1 MSSSTKPLL
10 GAIEA
15 GGTKFVLGIGSGPDD
30 VRATKRLE
38 IKDFATPDTM
48 LPEVIRW
55 FQEMEARHGKLESIG
70 VGTFGP
76 AGVHPGTADYG
87 FITTTP
93 KKGWMNTDVLGPLRA
108 AFAVPMAFDTDVN
121 AAALGE
127 WRWGAG
133 QGCDS
138 VLYLTVG
145 TGIGGGAVVHGKRL
159 HGLLHPEMGHLRLPR
174 AAGDEYAGF
183 CTWHGECL
191 EGMACGPALEA
202 RWGQPAETLPA
213 GHPAWEIE
221 AHYLACACVNFALTL
236 SPQRCILGGGVL
248 GNDHLLPLVRQ
259 KCAALLGG
267 YLAHP
272 LLAGGME
279 NWLVAPG
286 LGTQS
291 GLLGSMALAEEV
303 LG

>member
-1 MSSSTKPLL
+1 MSASPLF

-15 GGTKFVLGIGSGPDD
+15 GGTKFVLGIGHGPGEMRD
-30 VRATKRLE
+30 TLRLPTT
-38 IKDFATPDTM
+38 TPVET
-48 LPEVIRW
+48 LTAVVEW
-55 FQEMEARHGKLESIG
+55 FQQAEARFGKMAAIG

-76 AGVHPGTADYG
+76 AGVHQGAADYG

-93 KKGWMNTDVLGPLRA
+93 KPHWANTDVLGALKKAFPL
-108 AFAVPMAFDTDVN
+108 PMGFDTDVN

-145 TGIGGGAVVHGKRL
+145 TGIGGGALVNGRPL
-159 HGLLHPEMGHLRLPR
+159 HGLLHPEMGHMRLPR
-174 AAGDEYAGF
+174 AEDDTFAG
-183 CTWHGECL
+183 CCPWHGDCL
-191 EGMACGPALEA
+191 EGMASGPALLG
-202 RWGQPAETLPA
+202 RWGPEAATLPA
-213 GHPAWEIE
+213 GHEAWEME
-221 AHYLACACVNFALTL
+221 AHYLACACVNFLMTL
-236 SPQRCILGGGVL
+236 SPQRCILGGGVM
-248 GNDHLLPLVRQ
+248 GNEHLLPLVRA
-259 KCAALLGG
+259 KCAAMVND

-272 LLAGGME
+272 ILSGGLE

-291 GLLGSMALAEEV
+291 GLLGSLALAEQA
-303 LG
+303 LQAA

>member
-1 MSSSTKPLL
+1 MPPTPLF

-15 GGTKFVLGIGSGPDD
+15 GGTKFILGIGSGPGQMLDT
-30 VRATKRLE
+30 ARLPTT
-38 IKDFATPDTM
+38 TPDETM
-48 LPEVIRW
+48 AAVTDW
-55 FQEMEARHGKLESIG
+55 FREAEKRHGALSAIG

-76 AGVHPGTADYG
+76 AGVHEGSADYG

-93 KKGWMNTDVLGPLRA
+93 KAGWGRTDVLSALRKV
-108 AFAVPMAFDTDVN
+108 FPVPMGFDTDVN

-145 TGIGGGAVVHGKRL
+145 TGIGGGALVNGRPL
-159 HGLLHPEMGHLRLPR
+159 HGLLHPEMGHMRLPR
-174 AAGDEYAGF
+174 AAGDHYEG
-183 CTWHGECL
+183 CCPWHGDCL
-191 EGMACGPALEA
+191 EGMASGPALIG
-202 RWGQPAETLPA
+202 RWGPQASELPEN
-213 GHPAWEIE
+213 HEAWEIE
-221 AHYLACACVNFALTL
+221 AHYLASACVNFLMTL
-236 SPQRCILGGGVL
+236 SPQRCIVGGGVMA
-248 GNDHLLPLVRQ
+248 NNQLLPMVRAR
-259 KCAALLGG
+259 CAALVNG

-272 LLAGGME
+272 ALENGLE

-291 GLLGSMALAEEV
+291 GLLGAVALAEQALANTLV
-303 LG
+303 

>member
-1 MSSSTKPLL
+1 MPPIPLF

-15 GGTKFVLGIGSGPDD
+15 GGTKFILGIGSGP
-30 VRATKRLE
+30 RQML
-38 IKDFATPDTM
+38 DTM
-48 LPEVIRW
+48 RIPTTTPVETLATVTDW
-55 FQEMEARHGKLESIG
+55 FREAEKRHGAMSAIG

-76 AGVHPGTADYG
+76 AGVHEGTVDYG

-93 KKGWMNTDVLGPLRA
+93 KPGWGQTDVLGALRKV
-108 AFAVPMAFDTDVN
+108 FPVPMAFDTDVN

-145 TGIGGGAVVHGKRL
+145 TGIGGGAIVNGRPL

-174 AAGDEYAGF
+174 AAGDDYAG
-183 CTWHGECL
+183 CCPWHGDCL
-191 EGMACGPALEA
+191 EGMASGPALIG
-202 RWGQPAETLPA
+202 RWGPQASELA
-213 GHPAWEIE
+213 ADHEAWEVE
-221 AHYLACACVNFALTL
+221 AHYLAGACVNFLMTL
-236 SPQRCILGGGVL
+236 SPQRCILGGGVMA
-248 GNDHLLPLVRQ
+248 NEQLLSMVRSR
-259 KCAALLGG
+259 CAALVNG

-272 LLAGGME
+272 ALENGME
-279 NWLVAPG
+279 NWLVTPG

-291 GLLGSMALAEEV
+291 GLLGAVALAEQA
-303 LG
+303 LADASM